1 MRLCEFLK
9 TIPETAI
16 FYITDQNTWKGGW
29 LFVGDMEAFRLVG
42 RKLLGEA
49 LDAQIAELFEMPAD
63 RENVGVILSGE
74 VLEYPRGLYVWDQF
88 EFAKKHGLEL
98 KEPKFR
104 IKNISGTLAL
114 RNAIY
119 AAAVLELTDEI
130 VEGESHIVEDFFRSG
145 AYNLTQE
152 VGEYIVKKTRE
163 EIERVERFVL
173 DFAKGSE
180 PSILVPVDMSGK
192 LIKKIIKRHDLKIRW
207 RWSKRKWRGKL
218 FRDEAESWR

>member
-1 MRLCEFLK
+1 MRLCEFLE

-16 FYITDQNTWKGGW
+16 FSITDQNTWKGGW
-29 LFVGDMEAFRLVG
+29 LFVGDMKAFRLAG

-49 LDAQIAELFEMPAD
+49 LNAQIAELFEMPAN
-63 RENVGVILSGE
+63 RKNVGVILSGE
-74 VLEYPRGLYVWDQF
+74 VLEQPRGLYVWDQF

-104 IKNISGTLAL
+104 IKSISGTLAL

-119 AAAVLELTDEI
+119 AAAALELTDEI
-130 VEGESHIVEDFFRSG
+130 VKGESHMIEDFFCSG
-145 AYNLTQE
+145 SYNLTQE

-163 EIERVERFVL
+163 EIERAERFVL

-207 RWSKRKWRGKL
+207 RWSKRKRRGKL
-218 FRDEAESWR
+218 FRDEVESWR

>member
-1 MRLCEFLK
+1 MRLCEFLE

-29 LFVGDMEAFRLVG
+29 LFVGDMEAFRLAG
-42 RKLLGEA
+42 RKLLSKA
-49 LDAQIAELFEMPAD
+49 LDAQIAEIFEMPSN
-63 RENVGVILSGE
+63 RENIGVILSGE
-74 VLEYPRGLYVWDQF
+74 VLEQPKGMFVWDQF

-104 IKNISGTLAL
+104 IKSISGTLAL

-130 VEGESHIVEDFFRSG
+130 VEGESHTVEDFFCSG
-145 AYNLTQE
+145 AYNLTPE

-173 DFAKGSE
+173 NFAKGSE

-207 RWSKRKWRGKL
+207 RWSKRKRRGKL